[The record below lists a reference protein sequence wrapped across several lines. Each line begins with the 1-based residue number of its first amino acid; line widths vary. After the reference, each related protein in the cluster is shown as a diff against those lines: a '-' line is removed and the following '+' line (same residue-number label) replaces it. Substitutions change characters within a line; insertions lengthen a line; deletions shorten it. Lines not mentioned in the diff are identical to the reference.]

1 MSIMDKLLDPAGYEA
16 LWIGACAHQLQRH
29 WRTVDPDEL
38 AQVALTLAH
47 DPTLR
52 RLSPQ
57 AAVSEWL
64 RPVAH
69 DPVSPPWA
77 DVQPVRHA

>member
-1 MSIMDKLLDPAGYEA
+1 MDKLLDPASYDA

-47 DPTLR
+47 DPALHG
-52 RLSPQ
+52 LSPE

-64 RPVAH
+64 RPIAH
-69 DPVSPPWA
+69 EAVSPQCL